1 MYPHWLYNRTD
12 GARLVVSPAV
22 EAALTGEWL
31 DSPHAFLNATADCC
45 DISAAT
51 RGYQHAETCTFG
63 TPDAPE
69 PIDAAPEDL
78 NEVDAPGTAPEDK
91 PLTRAAKRALAKAA
105 KEA

>member
-69 PIDAAPEDL
+69 PIDAAPG
-78 NEVDAPGTAPEDK
+78 AAPEDK